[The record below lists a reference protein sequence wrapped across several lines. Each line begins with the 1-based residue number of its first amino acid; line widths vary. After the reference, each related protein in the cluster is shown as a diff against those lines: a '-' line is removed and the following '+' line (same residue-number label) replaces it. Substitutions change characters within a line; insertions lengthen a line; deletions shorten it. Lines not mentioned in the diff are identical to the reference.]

1 MKLSSIETNQ
11 SLTSLQAE
19 PEQKTDEPNPT
30 KARQSD
36 TQLQLSA
43 HNANPEIL
51 IAMEVMLVSKLEEA
65 AKACEIKDELVKNLQ
80 HKLDEAKEVSACVLM
95 SVDG

>member
-11 SLTSLQAE
+11 SPTSFQAE
-19 PEQKTDEPNPT
+19 LEQKTNELNST
-30 KARQSD
+30 KARLSD

-51 IAMEVMLVSKLEEA
+51 IAREVTLVGKLEEA

-80 HKLDEAKEVSACVLM
+80 HELEEAKEVSACV
-95 SVDG
+95 SR